1 MPYEQVDPDQIRV
14 LPLAGRKS
22 YIQIDQAAIDP
33 AADPPAPGAM
43 RGQIERLAE
52 RMDRAHERG
61 ASVMLVY
68 GAHVIKNGCAPLVN
82 ALLETGK
89 VTHLATQGAGIIHDW
104 EFAYLGRSS
113 ESVRDNTPMGR
124 FGTWDETGRYLNLAA
139 LVGAA
144 DGIGWGEAVGR
155 MVCEDGLTLPDPQN
169 LAKWIADDPAH
180 ELTAARA
187 DLLTAMRRF
196 DLAPGRHAVEH
207 PYKKHTV
214 LAGSYQRRV
223 PLTVHPGIGYDIITN
238 HPMFH
243 GGAIGRTSAT
253 DTRIFAHG
261 VKNLSGGVYLSIGS
275 AIMSPQV
282 FEKAM
287 SLANNL
293 LKPQGK
299 EVQGHHMT
307 VVDLQDSG
315 GWDWTRGEPPKD
327 SPAYY
332 LRFCKTFARMGG
344 TLDYICGDNRVV
356 LANLVRSLNPRKYPE
371 K

>member
-1 MPYEQVDPDQIRV
+1 MPYDRIDPNLINV
-14 LPLAGRKS
+14 LPLDRRTS
-22 YIQIDQAAIDP
+22 YIQIEQAAMDP
-33 AADPPAPGAM
+33 AADAPDPGAM
-43 RGQIERLAE
+43 RGQIDRLAQ
-52 RMDRAHERG
+52 RINQAHDRG

-68 GAHVIKNGCAPLVN
+68 GAHVIKNGCAPLIN

-104 EFAYLGRSS
+104 EFAFLGRSS
-113 ESVRDNTPMGR
+113 ESVRDNTPKGR

-155 MVCEDGLTLPDPQN
+155 MVCEDGLTMPDPAE
-169 LAKWIADDPAH
+169 LAKWVSENPGHD
-180 ELTAARA
+180 LAAAKA
-187 DLLTAMRRF
+187 DLLSVMRSF
-196 DLAPGRHAVEH
+196 DLAPGRHDVRH
-207 PYKKHTV
+207 PYKQHTV
-214 LAGSYQRRV
+214 LAGSFQYRV

-243 GGAIGRTSAT
+243 GGAIGRTSGT

-261 VKNLSGGVYLSIGS
+261 VKHLSGGVYLSIGS
-275 AIMSPQV
+275 AIMSPQI
-282 FEKAM
+282 FEKAL

-293 LKPQGK
+293 LQPEGRRV
-299 EVQGHHMT
+299 EGHHMA
-307 VVDLQDSG
+307 VVDIQDGG

-332 LRFCKTFARMGG
+332 LRCCKTFARMGG
-344 TLDYICGDNRVV
+344 TLDYLCGDSRVV
-356 LANLVRSLNPRKYPE
+356 LANLVKTLK
-371 K
+371 KT

>member
-1 MPYEQVDPDQIRV
+1 MPYDAIDPNQIRV
-14 LPLAGRKS
+14 LPLAERKS
-22 YIQIDQAAIDP
+22 YIQIEQAAIDP
-33 AADPPAPGAM
+33 CAPVPDPGAM
-43 RGQIERLAE
+43 RGQVDRLAE
-52 RMDRAHERG
+52 RIQKAHERG

-68 GAHVIKNGCAPLVN
+68 GAHVIKNGCGPLVN
-82 ALLETGK
+82 ALLETGL

-104 EFAYLGRSS
+104 EFAFLGKSS
-113 ESVRDNTPMGR
+113 ESVRDNTPTGR

-155 MVCEDGLTLPDPQN
+155 MVCDDGFTLPDPDT
-169 LAKWIADDPAH
+169 LAKQTSNDPSHA
-180 ELTAARA
+180 LAAARA
-187 DLLTAMRRF
+187 DLLCAMKQF
-196 DLAPGRHAVEH
+196 NLAPGMHSVAH
-207 PYKKHTV
+207 PYKQYAV
-214 LAGSYQRRV
+214 LAGSYKNRV

-243 GGAIGRTSAT
+243 GGAIGRASAT
-253 DTRIFAHG
+253 DTRIFAEG

-287 SLANNL
+287 SVANNL
-293 LKPQGK
+293 LLQEGK
-299 EVQGHHMT
+299 QVRGHHMT

-344 TLDYICGDNRVV
+344 ELDYICGDNRAV
-356 LANLVRSLNPRKYPE
+356 LANLVNRLR
-371 K
+371 